1 MGSKSGTPTS
11 AGVMVVSPT
20 SLTARPP
27 GQPGIGRCRRDQPAG
42 DPASL
47 AADHY
52 ACGAP
57 AVTAVIVAFGGIR
70 VPTVTVYAI
79 ELSLEV
85 PGLAGLADRSTSQ
98 SLLALACRPP
108 PRGTRSRR
116 SAARHRRAAG
126 WRRWLAVTRP
136 SWPGRASCQ
145 GITVRFGGQTSTS
158 AAVRPWRDWS
168 LRHDAVGYR
177 RAGRPPGGDV
187 AEVTGH
193 QPGDARVFGCPT
205 VTLVA
210 LLTDSTAGASR
221 SRSVALA
228 SCHSEVSFGLQ
239 PPAPGRTPGRPARS
253 RIC

>member
-52 ACGAP
+52 ACDAP
-57 AVTAVIVAFGGIR
+57 AVTAVIVAFGASR

-126 WRRWLAVTRP
+126 WRRWLAPLAGGHEAIVARKGFV
-136 SWPGRASCQ
+136 PGDH
-145 GITVRFGGQTSTS
+145 G
-158 AAVRPWRDWS
+158 P
-168 LRHDAVGYR
+168 LR
-177 RAGRPPGGDV
+177 RADVDLGRRAPMAG
-187 AEVTGH
+187 
-193 QPGDARVFGCPT
+193 
-205 VTLVA
+205 LV
-210 LLTDSTAGASR
+210 ST
-221 SRSVALA
+221 
-228 SCHSEVSFGLQ
+228 
-239 PPAPGRTPGRPARS
+239 P
-253 RIC
+253 

>member
-52 ACGAP
+52 ACDAP

-126 WRRWLAVTRP
+126 WRRWLAPP
-136 SWPGRASCQ
+136 SRGHRGQEGLRARGS
-145 GITVRFGGQTSTS
+145 RS
-158 AAVRPWRDWS
+158 AS
-168 LRHDAVGYR
+168 
-177 RAGRPPGGDV
+177 AGRRRPRPPCAHGG
-187 AEVTGH
+187 TGLYAMT
-193 QPGDARVFGCPT
+193 PSG
-205 VTLVA
+205 
-210 LLTDSTAGASR
+210 TAGPVDLPVATSR
-221 SRSVALA
+221 RSPGTSQATPAFSVAR
-228 SCHSEVSFGLQ
+228 Q
-239 PPAPGRTPGRPARS
+239 
-253 RIC
+253 